1 MPKYEPREHIIDA
14 ELANGNPEAWRQ
26 VLGFPSIRRP
36 RKCEECGVNPA
47 DSPSRLCVGC
57 DAYREHT
64 GAF

>member
-1 MPKYEPREHIIDA
+1 MAFKTIEIISQRKTQIGEVA
-14 ELANGNPEAWRQ
+14 VTFTVGR
-26 VLGFPSIRRP
+26 IHRP

-47 DSPSRLCVGC
+47 DTPSRLCVGC